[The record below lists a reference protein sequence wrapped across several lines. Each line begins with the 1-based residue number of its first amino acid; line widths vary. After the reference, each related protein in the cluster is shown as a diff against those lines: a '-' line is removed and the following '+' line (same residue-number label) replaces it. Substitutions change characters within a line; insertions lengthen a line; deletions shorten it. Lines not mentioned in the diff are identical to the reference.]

1 MAAKNESEN
10 GSEELKAEFASLRE
24 DISKITETLGRLSGE
39 QVSSGRERAR
49 ETANRTRERV
59 NQAVGAVEGEIQH
72 YPLTSLATAFGVGFI
87 VGKLLDR

>member
-1 MAAKNESEN
+1 MAAKDESEN
-10 GSEELKAEFASLRE
+10 TSEELKAEFASLRE
-24 DISKITETLGRLSGE
+24 DISKITETLRRLSDE
-39 QVSSGRERAR
+39 QVEDGRERTRRA
-49 ETANRTRERV
+49 ANRTRERV